1 VDLQR
6 YRTRLI
12 IAFACAIAL
21 HEIGLSLLRPPARP
35 VDEERHIAVTVLA
48 IQTPRPTPH
57 PTPTPRPTPPPTPPP
72 RRTVPPRPTLA
83 PQPQLAG
90 HALGTPQ
97 RHRGGGVR
105 RARII
110 AAVPAPAA
118 APTAR
123 GNGSG
128 TSTGSGT
135 GDQPAA
141 GGGLGG
147 AGAGT
152 SGNGNGAVNAETPCG
167 AVDLMPD
174 DEPQHRGNGV
184 SEHVV
189 ATVSFPD
196 HHQESAAFPYR
207 WVYAGGEETDPWSA
221 TNLQKSAMTIPLVMP
236 PPGADR
242 SSYPPLIQYILQHT
256 DANGITDLSPCPGNR

>member
-1 VDLQR
+1 MDLQR

-35 VDEERHIAVTVLA
+35 VDDERHIVVTMLAVQTP
-48 IQTPRPTPH
+48 QPTPRPTP
-57 PTPTPRPTPPPTPPP
+57 TPAPTPPPTPPP

-90 HALGTPQ
+90 RALGTPEL
-97 RHRGGGVR
+97 HRGGGVR
-105 RARII
+105 RARIV
-110 AAVPAPAA
+110 AAVPA
-118 APTAR
+118 
-123 GNGSG
+123 
-128 TSTGSGT
+128 
-135 GDQPAA
+135 PAA

-152 SGNGNGAVNAETPCG
+152 GGTGNGAVNAETPCG

-174 DEPQHRGNGV
+174 DEPQHRGSAV

-196 HHQESAAFPYR
+196 RHQESAAFPYR
-207 WVYAGGEETDPWSA
+207 WVYPSGEETDPWST
-221 TNLQKSAMTIPLVMP
+221 TNLQKPGMTIPLVLP
-236 PPGADR
+236 PPRADV
-242 SSYPPLIQYILQHT
+242 SSYPPLIQYILKHT
-256 DANGITDLSPCPGNR
+256 DANGITDLSPCPGSR